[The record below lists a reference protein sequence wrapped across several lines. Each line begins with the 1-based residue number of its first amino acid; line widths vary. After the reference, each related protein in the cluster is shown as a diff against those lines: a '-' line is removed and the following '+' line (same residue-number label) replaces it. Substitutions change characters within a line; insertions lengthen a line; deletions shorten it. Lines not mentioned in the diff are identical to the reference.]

1 MKHSSKNTPSISIDK
16 APEVR
21 KSEDV
26 YGKIMH
32 ATSDYVENQQEFVGQ
47 IKPTK
52 GGAHLSNM
60 TLTLS
65 QVGLPDQD
73 R

>member
-1 MKHSSKNTPSISIDK
+1 MKLSSGHAPSVSMEK
-16 APEVR
+16 GNEVR

-26 YGKIMH
+26 YGKIAQ
-32 ATSDYVENQQEFVGQ
+32 ATSDYAENQKEIAGQ
-47 IKPTK
+47 VRTSK
-52 GGAHLSNM
+52 GAHLSNM

-65 QVGLPDQD
+65 QVGLPDQE